1 MAITRL
7 ELLKKEKEVVKGLKC
22 LSYNLGEQVLSYYDV
37 EINAIEVYGS
47 INPTYEDEGEDDGK

>member
-7 ELLKKEKEVVKGLKC
+7 ELLKKEKEIVKGLKC
-22 LSYNLGEQVLSYYDV
+22 LSYNLGAEVLSYYDV

-47 INPTYEDEGEDDGK
+47 INPTYNDETDDDMK